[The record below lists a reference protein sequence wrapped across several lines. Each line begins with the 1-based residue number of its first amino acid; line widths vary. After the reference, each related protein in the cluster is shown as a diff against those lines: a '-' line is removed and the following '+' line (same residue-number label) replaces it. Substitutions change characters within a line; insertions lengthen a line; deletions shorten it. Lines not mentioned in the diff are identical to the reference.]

1 LNFEDG
7 FMPWVKYSQTAP
19 ELDCGFLLQEGTVSK
34 MSEADMDAYRAPFPG
49 ERYMAGA
56 RVMPTLAKSQAAT
69 NRKAWKV
76 LAAFD
81 KPFLTTFSD
90 RDPMTKGG
98 YKLFQRKVAGAK
110 GQPHT
115 IIKNAGHFLQEY
127 APDQLAKI
135 INDLIVE
142 TSVE

>member
-1 LNFEDG
+1 
-7 FMPWVKYSQTAP
+7 MPWVKYSQTAP

-98 YKLFQRKVAGAK
+98 YKLFQRKSRRGKRAATYHHQERRTLPPRRCTRPAREDHQRPDCRNLGR
-110 GQPHT
+110 
-115 IIKNAGHFLQEY
+115 IICL
-127 APDQLAKI
+127 
-135 INDLIVE
+135 
-142 TSVE
+142 